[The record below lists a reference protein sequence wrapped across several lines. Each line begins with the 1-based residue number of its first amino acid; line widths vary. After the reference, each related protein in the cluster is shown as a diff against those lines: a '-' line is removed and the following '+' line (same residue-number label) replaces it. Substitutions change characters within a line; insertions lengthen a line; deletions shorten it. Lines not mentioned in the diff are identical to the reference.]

1 MRRLRSMTTWTG
13 SHEAR
18 SLGGRRLVRVLIACE
33 FSGTVRRAFRD
44 LGHDAWSCDLLPAE
58 DGSPHHI
65 LGDVLPW
72 LTAQWDLLIAHPP
85 CTYLSRA
92 GARWWK
98 DPERQKKADA
108 AAEFVFALR
117 DAPIPSIAIENP
129 IGQLNRRWRYPDQ
142 TIQPWQFGH
151 PFTKATCLWLK
162 NLPPLMSTIHCAER
176 VALLPSNTGWNRRK
190 GQRSQPGVLNGGLEA
205 AKTFP
210 GVAGA
215 MANQWGGAVAL
226 AA

>member
-1 MRRLRSMTTWTG
+1 MRPMPIRIPFGRTRLRV
-13 SHEAR
+13 
-18 SLGGRRLVRVLIACE
+18 LVACE
-33 FSGTVRRAFRD
+33 FSGVVRSAFRE

-58 DGSPHHI
+58 DSGYHYRADALEVI
-65 LGDVLPW
+65 AYG
-72 LTAQWDLLIAHPP
+72 WDLMVAHPP

-98 DPERQKKADA
+98 DPERQRKADA

-117 DAPIPSIAIENP
+117 DAPIERIAIENP
-129 IGQLNRRWRYPDQ
+129 IGQLNQRWRYPDQ

-162 NLPPLMSTIHCAER
+162 NLAPLVYTEICTER
-176 VALLPSNTGWNRRK
+176 TAFLPSNTGWNARN
-190 GQRSQPGVLNGGLEA
+190 GQRSQAGVVTGGKDA
-205 AKTFP
+205 SRTFAGIAK
-210 GVAGA
+210 A
-215 MANQWGGAVAL
+215 MAQQWGGRVEQRE